1 MSTKHIIAGTAVSYF
16 NVGISILTNL
26 ILVPMYLHYLG
37 KEQYGLW
44 LVVLSMVSYLGLSN
58 LGIAQVVSNLVA
70 SANAKNEYDDIRA
83 IVATGFW
90 LYIVIILVVFILIV
104 GVMILAPIGNLI
116 KVSISLINVVFPV
129 LIISSFFFLLQLP
142 LSIFRVTL
150 RSLNQIYKEQL
161 FGIMFTAIQFVG
173 VLIILLLRIGIIGLS
188 VIYGAVGVLSGLILF
203 AYLRRI
209 VPGISVSR
217 KFVNK
222 KLAKDLMTPSIYFFV
237 LQLSGGLIF
246 GTDNIIIS
254 AVLGTAVVAPYAV
267 AFKFS
272 MISSGFASVFTSNML
287 PEITSSYALNNRQY
301 LSEIYK
307 NTLRVCS
314 WLGILILFLLI
325 SVGPDIMI
333 KWVGIDN
340 YVGNTTF
347 YLLICLIFIQIMLWP
362 SDSILMGTTQHK
374 AYAIMAVFEGILNI
388 SLSLWWIHIWGVAGV
403 AAATLTARLA
413 TNGWFMLYRA
423 YKITEVG
430 FIVLLKNILLPFIP
444 PMLGTLIITYVL
456 SLMSIIGWYKIIINI
471 IIISVVFTSLF
482 YFISISRK
490 ERIEIGRIFKKTYET
505 SIS

>member
-1 MSTKHIIAGTAVSYF
+1 
-16 NVGISILTNL
+16 
-26 ILVPMYLHYLG
+26 
-37 KEQYGLW
+37 
-44 LVVLSMVSYLGLSN
+44 
-58 LGIAQVVSNLVA
+58 
-70 SANAKNEYDDIRA
+70 
-83 IVATGFW
+83 
-90 LYIVIILVVFILIV
+90 
-104 GVMILAPIGNLI
+104 
-116 KVSISLINVVFPV
+116 
-129 LIISSFFFLLQLP
+129 
-142 LSIFRVTL
+142 
-150 RSLNQIYKEQL
+150 
-161 FGIMFTAIQFVG
+161 
-173 VLIILLLRIGIIGLS
+173 
-188 VIYGAVGVLSGLILF
+188 
-203 AYLRRI
+203 
-209 VPGISVSR
+209 
-217 KFVNK
+217 
-222 KLAKDLMTPSIYFFV
+222 MTPSIYFFV

-388 SLSLWWIHIWGVAGV
+388 SLSLWWIHIWESLVLQP
-403 AAATLTARLA
+403 ATLTARLA

-430 FIVLLKNILLPFIP
+430 FIVLLKIFYYRLFLQC
-444 PMLGTLIITYVL
+444 LGL
-456 SLMSIIGWYKIIINI
+456 
-471 IIISVVFTSLF
+471 
-482 YFISISRK
+482 
-490 ERIEIGRIFKKTYET
+490 
-505 SIS
+505 